1 MVSSKERNSRA
12 ELTMMDKYQAS
23 PTTRP
28 FWAGLD
34 PDKPEPLDKVL
45 AALHCYQVAPPCDGS
60 SFYFEFTVDSK
71 DHHRL
76 ANGFPELQKLV
87 AAINK
92 EIAFVSL
99 LR

>member
-1 MVSSKERNSRA
+1 MTHPN
-12 ELTMMDKYQAS
+12 
-23 PTTRP
+23 RP

-34 PDKPEPLDKVL
+34 PDRPEPLDKVL

-60 SFYFEFTVDSK
+60 SLYFEFTIDRE
-71 DHHRL
+71 DYHRL
-76 ANGFPELQKLV
+76 ANGFPELQKLA

-92 EIAFVSL
+92 KIAFVSP